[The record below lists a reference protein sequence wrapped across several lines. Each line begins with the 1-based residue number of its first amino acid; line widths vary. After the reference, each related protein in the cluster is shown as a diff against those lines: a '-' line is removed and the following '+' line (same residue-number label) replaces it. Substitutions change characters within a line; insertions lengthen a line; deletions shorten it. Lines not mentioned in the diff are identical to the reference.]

1 MPRRLKSGLLAC
13 IAALLAP
20 AAAHADPVS
29 DWNAIAST
37 AIVTTAGQS
46 AHASSLSYAMV
57 QGAVYDAVNA
67 IDRTHRS
74 YLVSPPAKRSDSKEA
89 AVATAAYRVL
99 AALFPAQLAT
109 LQPRYD
115 AALAAI
121 PDGRRKVGGI
131 AAGEA
136 AAAAMLA
143 DRAGDGRGGPF
154 SFVLGTE
161 PGVWRPTPPN
171 FALDPAPWV
180 GNVRPFVVPHGALLR
195 SDSPNRLTSHAYAR
209 DLNEVK
215 KLGSLV
221 STTRSADQTEAAIF
235 WQDHPLGTWNRV
247 LQSLATARR
256 LDVSDSARLFAAVN
270 LATADSVIG
279 CWHSKYLW
287 NFWRPVTAIREAS
300 SDGNPATVG
309 DPAWLPLF
317 DPSTPQFGPP
327 LTTPAFPD
335 HPSGHGC
342 ASGAVLETLER
353 FFGSDRVP
361 LTITSDRTRT
371 TRHFRRLS
379 DALEEIVDARVW
391 AGVHFRTADEDGAEL
406 GRSVARWV
414 DRHRLQRMR

>member
-1 MPRRLKSGLLAC
+1 MRWALLAC
-13 IAALLAP
+13 LAALVAP

-67 IDRTHRS
+67 IDRAHRP
-74 YLVSPPAKRSDSKEA
+74 YLVSPPARRSDSKEA

-99 AALFPAQLAT
+99 AALFPAQQAT

-121 PDGRRKVGGI
+121 PDGRRKAGGI

-143 DRAGDGRGGPF
+143 DRAGDGRGAPF
-154 SFVLGTE
+154 TVVLGTE
-161 PGVWRPTPPN
+161 PGVWRPTPPTL
-171 FALDPAPWV
+171 ALDPAPWV
-180 GNVRPFVVPHGALLR
+180 GNVRPFVVPHVVILR
-195 SDSPNRLTSHAYAR
+195 SDPPNRLTSGAYAR

-215 KLGSLV
+215 QVGSLV
-221 STTRSADQTEAAIF
+221 STARTADQTEAAIF
-235 WQDHPLGTWNRV
+235 WQDHPLLTWNRV
-247 LQSLATARR
+247 LQAVAATYR
-256 LDVSDSARLFAAVN
+256 LDVATSARLFAAVN
-270 LATADSVIG
+270 LAAADAVIG

-287 NFWRPVTAIREAS
+287 NYWRPVTAIREAS
-300 SDGNPATVG
+300 NDGNPATVG
-309 DPAWLPLF
+309 DPGWLPLF

-327 LTTPAFPD
+327 LTTPPFPD

-342 ASGAVLETLER
+342 ASGAVLESLER
-353 FFGSDRVP
+353 FFGSDRIP
-361 LTITSDRTRT
+361 LTITSARTRT
-371 TRHFRRLS
+371 TRHFPRLS

-391 AGVHFRTADEDGAEL
+391 AGVHFRTADEDGAEV
-406 GRSVARWV
+406 GERAAQWV
-414 DRHRLQRMR
+414 DRHALRRLR